1 MTCPYAEHV
10 CHRPGGALGKGE
22 EGRRW
27 HHFRG
32 HMRTGVL
39 VCASVLVSV
48 VANAEMARYD
58 IDPEHTT
65 VGFSAVHMLVSNV
78 QGQFKVFSGFIE
90 MDPEAKMV
98 NTAEATIKAWSINT
112 HHHQRDAHL
121 RSPDFLDVD
130 KYPAMTYK
138 LRSYRKTGN
147 HETAVGDLTLHGV
160 TKEVTLVG
168 NLLGVTKDPTGA
180 IRAGFRLEGKLN
192 RRDFNVNFNATL
204 DNGGMIVSD
213 EITIKIDLEC
223 VKSKTASP

>member
-1 MTCPYAEHV
+1 MV
-10 CHRPGGALGKGE
+10 SLQKR
-22 EGRRW
+22 
-27 HHFRG
+27 
-32 HMRTGVL
+32 MRMCVL
-39 VCASVLVSV
+39 VCALVFVST
-48 VANAEMARYD
+48 VADAEIARYD

-90 MDPEAKMV
+90 MDPEAKAV
-98 NTAEATIKAWSINT
+98 NTAEVTIKAWSIST

-138 LRSYRKTGN
+138 LKSYRKTGDR
-147 HETAVGDLTLHGV
+147 HTAIGDLTLHGV

-168 NLLGVTKDPTGA
+168 NLMGVTKDPTGA

-192 RRDFNVNFNATL
+192 RRDFNVNFSATL

-213 EITIKIDLEC
+213 EVTIKIDMEC
-223 VKSKTASP
+223 IKAKPVSQ